1 MKRSIAFTALVFA
14 ALAST
19 PVHAGSNRAW
29 VSGHGT
35 DAAGCGA
42 PSNPCRS
49 FQYVLSS
56 ILNPGGEIDV
66 LDPAGY
72 GSMTIPFAVT
82 ILNGNGGFT
91 AGVQASSGA
100 AITIAAGA
108 SDAITLRGLTI
119 EGLGTA
125 ATGIQF
131 NSGGSLELSDST
143 VTGFTGVGVGFAP
156 SGTQSSLS
164 IKNSKIKGNAGANI
178 FIGSL
183 GTGLVGAGIF
193 NSQIGGSSNGV
204 TVAAPSGGTAGVA
217 ISNCNVGAGTATAI
231 SALQSGGGH
240 AFVVVDR
247 TVIFGA
253 QNALGASGAE
263 IDLNNS
269 TISGIVG
276 AAVVTTSGGVVKT
289 YGNNAINAGG
299 GVGPLTPTPLQ

>member
-1 MKRSIAFTALVFA
+1 M
-14 ALAST
+14 
-19 PVHAGSNRAW
+19 
-29 VSGHGT
+29 
-35 DAAGCGA
+35 
-42 PSNPCRS
+42 
-49 FQYVLSS
+49 
-56 ILNPGGEIDV
+56 

-193 NSQIGGSSNGV
+193 DFQIGGSSNGV

-253 QNALGASGAE
+253 QNALGASGTNAS
-263 IDLNNS
+263 INLNNS
-269 TISGIVG
+269 TISAIVG
-276 AAVVTTSGGVVKT
+276 AVVNTTAGASSILAATTQTRSWCPPRPVDPHLCCSNDRGSAAEEAAPATVPKYLSRRQRRDSG
-289 YGNNAINAGG
+289 
-299 GVGPLTPTPLQ
+299 L